1 MSYIEFLRVSLVED
15 LGEIFQSDNKFGEIQ
30 LPKYDGLFS

>member
-1 MSYIEFLRVSLVED
+1 MSYIEFLRFSLVED
-15 LGEIFQSDNKFGEIQ
+15 LGEIFQSDNKFGEIH